1 MKNSKRSAIVV
12 VGGVIVL
19 ALLLIVS
26 KYNQLVKGEENIEA
40 SWAQVDNQ
48 LQRRFDLIP
57 NLLESTKGYMAHEEQ
72 LFTDIANARTEYGG
86 ASTVQEQAESSNEL
100 TSALNRLLVVV
111 ENYPDLKA
119 NEQFTQLMDELAGT
133 ENRLAVARQDYNQE
147 VRSFN
152 NNVRTFPGN
161 VIAGGL
167 GFEKQVYFEAI
178 EGVETTPTVDFGAS
192 E

>member
-26 KYNQLVKGEENIEA
+26 KYNQLVKGEENMEA
-40 SWAQVDNQ
+40 SWAQIDNQ

-72 LFTDIANARTEYGG
+72 IFTDIANARTEYGG

-178 EGVETTPTVDFGAS
+178 EGAETTPTVDFGAS